1 MIITEEYDRADH
13 DDEWPAAAAA
23 AARRVAYRWNKKIKP
38 SGSCTN
44 GVAHTHTTHLYS
56 HTYTLR
62 DVGPMDIGPRV
73 TRFL

>member
-1 MIITEEYDRADH
+1 MIITEEYGWADH
-13 DDEWPAAAAA
+13 DDEWPTAA

-44 GVAHTHTTHLYS
+44 GVADTHYTLVLAHTH
-56 HTYTLR
+56 R